1 MRREEPRA
9 DGEQNFE
16 TEFPSPEPSCTPKV
30 AELPGS
36 VDQPEYPEPEEIG
49 EAEPEDSGSQTAVQT
64 PRADPPAI
72 AATATG
78 SPSAAN
84 QASSSRYP
92 QRKRNPQTSWEWGG
106 C

>member
-1 MRREEPRA
+1 MEEPRA
-9 DGEQNFE
+9 EGEQNFE
-16 TEFPSPEPSCTPKV
+16 TDFPSPERSCTPEV
-30 AELPGS
+30 AELPGR

-64 PRADPPAI
+64 PRADPPAK

-92 QRKRNPQTSWEWGG
+92 QRKRNPPDFLGVGG